1 MRALGAERVL
11 NSAKKAHGSWPARK
25 GCLQEGGSGPGAQ
38 EEPGGVARG
47 PPTLRLEESVCNKGL
62 GDRGLG
68 LSAEGRRKETGS
80 AHPGGRPTWV
90 PNWSLCH
97 LCDLSKLFQPMGLGF
112 LLVTW
117 WRPYH
122 LTGYPHGSWEALG
135 TASVWSRVS
144 LDLRSAALP
153 EPESPTCSLCA
164 LNINL
169 QTHIRDATL
178 AIYTPHPGFGEKG
191 NYGAKMHVN
200 ETLGS
205 IPHGPGVSAK
215 RCAGAAALDWDEMM
229 HNWYSHQRKCQSNLI
244 QEHILKIIN

>member
-1 MRALGAERVL
+1 MGPDQLGRAACRRVVPGQVLKRSLAEWLEAHPLWGLKSPCAIRV
-11 NSAKKAHGSWPARK
+11 S
-25 GCLQEGGSGPGAQ
+25 
-38 EEPGGVARG
+38 
-47 PPTLRLEESVCNKGL
+47 
-62 GDRGLG
+62 
-68 LSAEGRRKETGS
+68 ETGVWAS
-80 AHPGGRPTWV
+80 VQREKERKQAVHILEAGQPECQTGPSVTCVTWASYFNLWASV
-90 PNWSLCH
+90 S
-97 LCDLSKLFQPMGLGF
+97 S
-112 LLVTW
+112 LVTW

-122 LTGYPHGSWEALG
+122 LTGYPHGSREALG

-178 AIYTPHPGFGEKG
+178 AIYTPHLGFGEKG

-229 HNWYSHQRKCQSNLI
+229 HNWYSHQRKCQSSLI